1 MLIVEMVR
9 GEPEQAGFATFDL
22 QVKTWRK
29 LLEVAEL
36 FGWTPEG
43 TVVNENSAR
52 RNPDYIAYFQPT
64 YKVEPWGY
72 CKRVT
77 DTDAAALSR
86 ALLVAYKAISAG
98 DFAPLQGQNLMLIC
112 EDMTEVDFEKI
123 NQSANDS
130 LLMFAQFSASGGFS
144 FACDD

>member
-9 GEPEQAGFATFDL
+9 GEPGCAGFATFDL

-29 LLEVAEL
+29 LLEVAEK

-43 TVVNENSAR
+43 TVINESSAK
-52 RNPDYIAYFQPT
+52 RNADYITQFQPT

-77 DTDAAALSR
+77 DADAVAMSK
-86 ALLVAYKAISAG
+86 ALLAADKAIKA
-98 DFAPLQGQNLMLIC
+98 
-112 EDMTEVDFEKI
+112 
-123 NQSANDS
+123 
-130 LLMFAQFSASGGFS
+130 
-144 FACDD
+144 